1 MNRQLGIWLAT
12 VAIALAVAP
21 AAASAQCVTAADIT
35 TAEAADA
42 ELRRLDIADCLG
54 GSKCTTPNCVQ
65 FDAWRAAPS
74 AQGAVELLTAI
85 RNSAAGAGDSE
96 NLNRLVE
103 RIDAWIAVV
112 GLDAIARSEP
122 AHWTYEEGG
131 GGLFLD
137 TPYAIEIDASVE
149 EACARG
155 AQACAE
161 GFAEAVEIVTDATLV
176 RRINGVL
183 LSPGRVAIVEYV
195 TALDKRWEN
204 YFNRTP
210 SQFPWELLLNSALYK
225 QHEQRGYNEPP
236 SSQLILLHP
245 SAAFAYATSGDDRLR
260 SALVLEA
267 LGYFTRGFGGSVA
280 AVWSDRPNQRK
291 VGYAI
296 VGRWRNT
303 IMIGAAFHGG
313 ADPAVLMGANVE
325 RFLTGNAK
333 KVRDALTKVR

>member
-1 MNRQLGIWLAT
+1 MNKQLGIWLVA
-12 VAIALAVAP
+12 VAIALAGAPVA
-21 AAASAQCVTAADIT
+21 AGAQCVTAVDIT
-35 TAEAADA
+35 TADAADA

-54 GSKCTTPNCVQ
+54 GNRCSSASCVQ
-65 FDAWRAAPS
+65 FNAWRSAPS

-85 RNSAAGAGDSE
+85 RNSAASAGESG
-96 NLNRLVE
+96 NLNRLME

-149 EACARG
+149 QACARG
-155 AQACAE
+155 ARACAE
-161 GFAEAVEIVTDATLV
+161 GLAEAVEIVTDATLV

-183 LSPGRVAIVEYV
+183 LSPTRVAIVEYV

-225 QHEQRGYNEPP
+225 QREQRGYNEPP

-245 SAAFAYATSGDDRLR
+245 SAAFAYATSGDERLR

-267 LGYFTRGFGGSVA
+267 LGYFTRGFGGSLA

-296 VGRWRNT
+296 LVHWQNRIT
-303 IMIGAAFHGG
+303 MGAAYHGG
-313 ADPAVLMGANVE
+313 GDPTVLLSANVE
-325 RFLTGNAK
+325 KFLTGNAR
-333 KVRDALTKVR
+333 KVRDALTKLR